1 MIVILGSVEVLEGQ
15 MAPALKLSL
24 EHVHRSRTEP
34 GCISHAVHVDCENPN
49 RLVFVEEWADDSSL
63 QAHFKVPASRQF
75 VADLSQCAAQPPE
88 MALYQAEKVRGLS

>member
-1 MIVILGSVEVLEGQ
+1 MIVVVGSVLVREGRIPQ
-15 MAPALKLSL
+15 AQELSL

-49 RLVFVEEWADDSSL
+49 RLVFLEEWVDHASL

-75 VADLSQCAAQPPE
+75 VAALSECAAEAPK
-88 MALYQAEKVRGLS
+88 MAFYQAEQTRA